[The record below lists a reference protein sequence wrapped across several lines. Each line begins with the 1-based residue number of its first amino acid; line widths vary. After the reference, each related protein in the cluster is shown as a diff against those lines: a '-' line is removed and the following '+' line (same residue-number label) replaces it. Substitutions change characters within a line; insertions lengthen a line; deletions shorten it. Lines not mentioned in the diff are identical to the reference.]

1 MAQDK
6 KTYTIEIKTETD
18 EATGEIRELESVIK
32 TTAGEFEN
40 VTSAIGGVED
50 ALGKLDPRKDAKR
63 FKELS
68 KELQDLRDTQERV
81 ELQSLRFSD
90 ALAETSGVTGL
101 LGQSLQGLRQTFILL
116 AANPLIAV
124 FAALSAGALALVQ
137 SLKRTEEGTAAL
149 AKIGEAL
156 SGILDG
162 VFLIVEP
169 LALKLAE
176 LAEELLTNQT
186 FVDGLARTFA
196 VLQGILLP
204 IANFVSNQLTI
215 AFKNFAGIAGGVGN
229 IIKGIFT
236 FDLDTIQDGLNK
248 VKNTVTTTFQATAD
262 NFKNTGISIYENLTI
277 GLEEGEEQFRERI
290 TGVSRRLEAI
300 MTDGF
305 KAIPA
310 ATLETTKQTGE
321 ILEKAAT
328 DNIKRVEVQQEQELS
343 LKEEFAQL
351 ENDQKLELAQQG
363 IASVANLVNENSRAS
378 KALAVAQAT
387 IDTFRGANKALAQ
400 GGLFGI
406 AAAAGIITAGFANV
420 RKILSTETPEVPV
433 PSGAG
438 ASGGGGG
445 RSSGLALPSPPSLP
459 EIVPP
464 QIVGDTE
471 GVDTG
476 RAVQESIERGNQRPV
491 RAYVVDQDIT
501 NQQQATRRA
510 NKAANF

>member
-18 EATGEIRELESVIK
+18 EATGEMKQLGSVIK
-32 TTAGEFEN
+32 TTAGEFDNINE
-40 VTSAIGGVED
+40 AIGGTED
-50 ALGKLDPRKDAKR
+50 ALGKLDPRKDAKE
-63 FKELS
+63 FKVLS
-68 KELQDLRDTQERV
+68 KELQDLRDQQEKV

-90 ALAETSGVTGL
+90 ALAETSGVTGI
-101 LGQSLQGLRQTFILL
+101 LGQSLQGLRQTFIVL
-116 AANPLIAV
+116 AANPLIAA

-137 SLKRTEEGTAAL
+137 SLKRTEEGSAKL

-156 SGILDG
+156 SGIMDAL
-162 VFLIVEP
+162 FAIIEP
-169 LALKLAE
+169 IAFALAD

-186 FVDGLARTFA
+186 FVDALAKAFA

-229 IIKGIFT
+229 ILKGIFT
-236 FDLDTIQDGLNK
+236 FDIDTIKEGLTK
-248 VKNTVTTTFQATAD
+248 VKDTVVTSFEATAD
-262 NFKNTGISIYENLTI
+262 NFKNTGKDIYKNLTE

-305 KAIPA
+305 KAVPA
-310 ATLETTKQTGE
+310 ATLKTTEEAGKV
-321 ILEKAAT
+321 LEQSAK
-328 DNIKRVEVQQEQELS
+328 DNIQRVQDYSQEEVDTRS
-343 LKEEFAQL
+343 EFEKMAL
-351 ENDQKLELAQQG
+351 DQKLELTQVGLGA
-363 IASVANLVNENSRAS
+363 VANLINEDSKAG

-387 IDTFRGANKALAQ
+387 IDTFKGANKALGQ
-400 GGLFGI
+400 GGIFGI

-420 RKILSTETPEVPV
+420 RKILSTDPPEVPV

-445 RSSGLALPSPPSLP
+445 RSSGFTPPSPPQLP
-459 EIVPP
+459 TIEPP
-464 QIVGDTE
+464 QIVGDTQ

-491 RAYVVDQDIT
+491 RAYVVDQDVT
-501 NQQQATRRA
+501 TQQQATRRA
-510 NKAANF
+510 NNAANF

>member
-50 ALGKLDPRKDAKR
+50 ALGKLDPVKDAKQ
-63 FKELS
+63 FKTLS

-101 LGQSLQGLRQTFILL
+101 LGQSLKGLRQTFIVL

-124 FAALSAGALALVQ
+124 FTALSAGALALVQ
-137 SLKRTEEGTAAL
+137 SLKRTEEGTEAL
-149 AKIGEAL
+149 TRIGEAA

-162 VFLIVEP
+162 LFKIVEP
-169 LALKLAE
+169 LALQFAT
-176 LAEELLTNQT
+176 LAEELLKNEQLVNGLSTAFAFLQGVVVSISSFFTNQFLT
-186 FVDGLARTFA
+186 A
-196 VLQGILLP
+196 VKTVSGVFT
-204 IANFVSNQLTI
+204 NFIDSINKLRE
-215 AFKNFAGIAGGVGN
+215 GD
-229 IIKGIFT
+229 IKGALGELGEIGT
-236 FDLDTIQDGLNK
+236 
-248 VKNTVTTTFQATAD
+248 TVTEGFKDTVDNFGTLAGDLADTVAEKLDERREKIRSAIVRPYEDAERDIREIQGRPFIQRAELQAESQTRDEEFATAQ
-262 NFKNTGISIYENLTI
+262 I
-277 GLEEGEEQFRERI
+277 Q
-290 TGVSRRLEAI
+290 
-300 MTDGF
+300 
-305 KAIPA
+305 
-310 ATLETTKQTGE
+310 Q
-321 ILEKAAT
+321 
-328 DNIKRVEVQQEQELS
+328 VELQQEEELS
-343 LKEEFAQL
+343 LKEKFAQL
-351 ENDQKLELAQQG
+351 ELEQKVDLARDG
-363 IASVANLVNENSRAS
+363 LAAVANLVNQDSKAA

-387 IDTFRGANKALAQ
+387 IDTFKGANKALSQ
-400 GGLFGI
+400 GGIFGI
-406 AAAAGIITAGFANV
+406 PAAAAIITAGFANV
-420 RKILSTETPEVPV
+420 RKILSTKTPEVPV
-433 PSGAG
+433 PQGAG
-438 ASGGGGG
+438 GSGGGG
-445 RSSGLALPSPPSLP
+445 RSSGFTPPSPPTLP
-459 EIVPP
+459 DIVPP